1 MNLVGFIRELRR
13 RRVFRTAAVYIVA
26 AWAVL
31 QVADLAFQGLG
42 IPGGAIRSVW
52 IGVFAGF
59 PLALIFGWRYEI
71 TADGI
76 VRTAPM
82 RADATADLSLK
93 WPDYATMAAL
103 VAVAGAVVYQL
114 VGQVLEVR
122 GPAQAARGIHPHSIA
137 VLPLDN
143 SRAIRTRNTS
153 SPACTTH

>member
-1 MNLVGFIRELRR
+1 MQGMSPLRVQMGDCDWGRVSTVNLG
-13 RRVFRTAAVYIVA
+13 
-26 AWAVL
+26 
-31 QVADLAFQGLG
+31 
-42 IPGGAIRSVW
+42 PG
-52 IGVFAGF
+52 
-59 PLALIFGWRYEI
+59 
-71 TADGI
+71 
-76 VRTAPM
+76 
-82 RADATADLSLK
+82 
-93 WPDYATMAAL
+93 PDYATMAAL